1 MNYSRS
7 FAPLICALATSLLG
21 SGVVA
26 ADKDGKAPPFR
37 AAAATSNLTP
47 AIGGDIIGGFSPAPS
62 KHIHDE
68 LHARCLVLD
77 DGSTK
82 LALVVCDLLG
92 VHKLISDEARRII
105 EERTGIPRANVLISG
120 THTHS
125 ASSALGSDRY
135 KYDPE
140 MDEYQKFV
148 ARRIAD
154 GVQRCINT
162 LRPAELAY
170 GSVDIPE
177 HVFNRRWFLRPG
189 TMPENP
195 FGGTDMV
202 KMNPG
207 AGREWRNHDRPD
219 CRG

>member
-1 MNYSRS
+1 MPALHRLS
-7 FAPLICALATSLLG
+7 FAVSCLLLAAVSCGTSN
-21 SGVVA
+21 A
-26 ADKDGKAPPFR
+26 ADKPKSDEKPVFR
-37 AAAATSNLTP
+37 AAAAKSNITP

-77 DGSTK
+77 DGRTK
-82 LALVVCDLLG
+82 IALVVCDLLG
-92 VHKLISDEARRII
+92 VHRLVSDEARRII
-105 EERTGIPRANVLISG
+105 EERTGIPKSHVMVSG

-125 ASSALGSDRY
+125 ASSALGTDRY
-135 KYDPE
+135 VYNPE
-140 MDEYQKFV
+140 IDEYQKFV

-154 GVQRCINT
+154 GVQRCVNT

-170 GSVDIPE
+170 GSIDVQE

-189 TMPENP
+189 TMPPNP
-195 FGGTDMV
+195 FGGTDLV

-207 AGREWRNHDRPD
+207 QETRT
-219 CRG
+219 